1 MRKKVPVFIM
11 ALLIASG
18 LSFAQEH
25 GGGHEQ
31 VSSKGSMMHAN
42 MGALADI
49 TAKMY
54 QIFNTGRMSP
64 EQNQQAL
71 SILKRMSQTMQEM
84 SVPHGEDVK
93 KRHKAELHKM
103 HEEVNTLYSKVVH

>member
-1 MRKKVPVFIM
+1 VRKKVPVFIM

-18 LSFAQEH
+18 LCFAQER
-25 GGGHEQ
+25 GGVHEQ
-31 VSSKGSMMHAN
+31 VSSKGSLMHAN
-42 MGALADI
+42 MGVLADI

-54 QIFNTGRMSP
+54 QILNRGRMSS
-64 EQNQQAL
+64 EQDQQAL
-71 SILKRMSQTMQEM
+71 GILKRMSQMMQEM